1 MAETIL
7 KFVYDAT
14 IKQIDFNTIIILT
27 CLMGVVE
34 GFKKLGYIDKVA
46 HKLVSAASSFR
57 ALMLTAV
64 FATYVMSMIVT
75 NDVGLIVMVP
85 FTIQVLHSIGREDK
99 LIKLIV
105 LETLAANLGGM
116 STPIGNPHNVYTYHL
131 YNMELGKF
139 VMTLLPYMVV
149 SLIVL
154 VVIICIDKNRNDK
167 VVVSVAE
174 EEIEKVSKGKKVG
187 LTVGYS
193 ILFALCI
200 CVVLRVISCY
210 IPFVLEVIFVL
221 ICDRKVIK
229 KVNYGLLIKFVIL
242 FIIVGNLARLPWIN
256 NNLSTLVD
264 GNEFIL
270 SVGLS
275 QILSNLPV
283 AVMLS
288 TFTTKGYDIMM
299 GANIGGLGT
308 IIASMASVISLEYYG
323 KCENAN
329 IKKYIGVF
337 TLYNVILL
345 ALMLI
350 VRIIV
355 AGTL

>member
-1 MAETIL
+1 
-7 KFVYDAT
+7 
-14 IKQIDFNTIIILT
+14 
-27 CLMGVVE
+27 MGVVE
-34 GFKKLGYIDKVA
+34 GFKRLGYIDKIA
-46 HKLVSAASSFR
+46 HKLVGAASSFR
-57 ALMLTAV
+57 MLMLTSV

-116 STPIGNPHNVYTYHL
+116 STPIGNPHNLYTYQL
-131 YNMELGKF
+131 YDMNAGKF
-139 VMTLLPYMVV
+139 VITLLPYMVV
-149 SLIVL
+149 SLIAL
-154 VVIICIDKNRNDK
+154 VVIMCIDKNGKDK

-174 EEIEKVSKGKKVG
+174 EVPEPISKSRKIG
-187 LTVGYS
+187 LTIGYS
-193 ILFALCI
+193 ILFVLCI
-200 CVVLRVISCY
+200 CVVLEIISCY
-210 IPFVLEVIFVL
+210 IPFILEAIFVL
-221 ICDRKVIK
+221 IADRKVIK
-229 KVNYGLLIKFVIL
+229 EINYGLLIKFIIL
-242 FIIVGNLARLPWIN
+242 FIIVRNLVRLPWIKD
-256 NNLSTLVD
+256 NLITLVD
-264 GNEFIL
+264 GHEFIL

-283 AVMLS
+283 TVMLAS
-288 TFTTKGYDIMM
+288 FTTRGYDIMM

-323 KCENAN
+323 KCENSN
-329 IKKYIGVF
+329 MKKYIGVF

-350 VRIIV
+350 VRFVV
-355 AGTL
+355 AGRL